1 MRSDERCPMNKKPVL
16 RTARRLGIHHL
27 AWLVLLA
34 WVAAASAHD
43 IPNDVKLHAYVKPA
57 GQRLTILVRV
67 PMIAMREVDFP
78 TRSGGYLDLGRADP
92 ALRNA
97 AKLWL
102 ADNLEVFEGDARLAP
117 PSIAHARVS
126 LPSDRSFV
134 SFDRALVHIEGPKL
148 PDDMAL
154 YWSHGLLDVAL
165 EYPIRSE
172 TSDFSIHPKLARL
185 GLQVAIALRFV
196 PASGTMR
203 VFDLHGDPGL
213 VRLDPRWHQAFAR
226 FVELGFTHILDGADH
241 LLFLLCLILP
251 FRNIR
256 ALVLIATAFTVGHS
270 MTLMAAALGYAPQ
283 GLWFPPLVET
293 LIAATIVYTALENIV
308 GYKLERRWI
317 VAFAFGLVHGLGFS
331 FGLQQSLQLAGEHL
345 VTSLLAFN
353 VGIELGQLLVLVL
366 MVPVLELVFRYVA
379 AERVGTIIISAF
391 IAHTAWHWMLDRA
404 EVLGKFPPPAWD
416 AAALAQGVRW
426 LILGLVIT
434 AIIWLLAR
442 TLRRHSEERR
452 RETLDKGDG
461 P

>member
-1 MRSDERCPMNKKPVL
+1 MTEKPAL
-16 RTARRLGIHHL
+16 RTRRSFRVHHFAFIIL
-27 AWLVLLA
+27 AFCALA
-34 WVAAASAHD
+34 AHAHD

-57 GQRLTILVRV
+57 GQRLTVLVRV

-78 TRSGGYLDLGRADP
+78 TRSGGYLDLARADP

-102 ADNLEVFEGDARLAP
+102 ADNIEVFEGDERLP
-117 PSIAHARVS
+117 YPSITHARVS
-126 LPSDRSFV
+126 LPSDRSFE
-134 SFDRALVHIEGPKL
+134 SFDRALAHIEGPKL
-148 PDDMAL
+148 PADMAL
-154 YWSHGLLDVAL
+154 YWSHGLLDVVL

-185 GLQVAIALRFV
+185 GLQVTITLRFV
-196 PASGTMR
+196 PASGTLR

-226 FVELGFTHILDGADH
+226 FVGLGFTHILDGADH

-251 FRNIR
+251 FRKLR
-256 ALVLIATAFTVGHS
+256 ALVLIATAFTAGHS
-270 MTLMAAALGYAPQ
+270 ITLIAAALGYAPQ
-283 GLWFPPLVET
+283 GLWFPPFVET

-317 VAFAFGLVHGLGFS
+317 IAFAFGLVHGLGFS

-353 VGIELGQLLVLVL
+353 LGIELGQLLVLLL
-366 MVPVLELVFRYVA
+366 MAPVLELVFRFVA

-391 IAHTAWHWMLDRA
+391 IAHTAWHWMVDRA
-404 EVLGKFPPPAWD
+404 EVLGKFPPPVWD

-426 LILGLVIT
+426 LILALVIA
-434 AIIWLLAR
+434 AIIWFLAR
-442 TLRRHSEERR
+442 LLRPHSEERR
-452 RETLDKGDG
+452 RGTLDKEDG